1 MAENGLKPSTTGEK
15 SINRTVAGM
24 FYSMPN
30 VMTWV
35 KHPSFLGLN
44 NVRVTP
50 CVKSRWTPRGKG
62 NCSILS
68 FRFISFA
75 ITGLRLVLIDDVT
88 AKMARRLGPAIY
100 NYYMLVV
107 CTSKSN
113 DGTECYSP
121 RSKLQ
126 VVLTS

>member
-50 CVKSRWTPRGKG
+50 CVKSRWTPRGERKLLHPF
-62 NCSILS
+62 LS
-68 FRFISFA
+68 FHFIRNHR
-75 ITGLRLVLIDDVT
+75 IKTGADR
-88 AKMARRLGPAIY
+88 
-100 NYYMLVV
+100 
-107 CTSKSN
+107 
-113 DGTECYSP
+113 
-121 RSKLQ
+121 
-126 VVLTS
+126 